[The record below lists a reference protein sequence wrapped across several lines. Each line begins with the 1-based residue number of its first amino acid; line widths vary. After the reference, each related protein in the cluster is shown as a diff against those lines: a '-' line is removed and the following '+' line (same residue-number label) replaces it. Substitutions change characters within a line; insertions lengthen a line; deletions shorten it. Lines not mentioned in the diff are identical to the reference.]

1 MAESANDLLLPH
13 LDGAEAPDEVLE
25 LWTTL
30 SERLK
35 RSQALLQQIAAKL
48 EEQADSAGLDLR
60 VEDSPRARPAGP
72 QVERRVPELRLC
84 LLGQFTVRLGK
95 RAIPHRWGGKGVA
108 MLKYLAGAPRHRVHR
123 DALLEVVWPGVDP
136 RVANNRLKVVAHHL
150 RQICTPDPAQPDG
163 PSPLQYRDGWYMLG
177 GAVPVWT
184 DVEAFEGAWRAG
196 LHAERTGRRD
206 EAIASFAQM
215 ERLYRGDYLEEDPYE
230 EWTLLRREELK
241 DLYLAALEKLAA
253 YREEA
258 GELELASETWSKIL
272 AKDPYREDVYRWL
285 MLCSAKRGNRGRA
298 HYWYQLCARLLREH
312 LQVEPEPETAELHL
326 RILQGRAL
334 GVSGIGSRNGFG

>member
-1 MAESANDLLLPH
+1 MPESANDLLLPH
-13 LDGAEAPDEVLE
+13 LNGAEAPDEVLQ

-48 EEQADSAGLDLR
+48 EEQVERAGLDLR
-60 VEDSPRARPAGP
+60 GEDPSGARAGGQPAE
-72 QVERRVPELRLC
+72 QRVPELRLC
-84 LLGQFTVRLGK
+84 LFGQFTVRLGK
-95 RAIPHRWGGKGVA
+95 RTIPHRWGGKGVT
-108 MLKYLAGAPRHRVHR
+108 MLKYLAGAPRRRVHR
-123 DALLEVVWPGVDP
+123 DVLLEVVWPGVDP

-150 RQICTPDPAQPDG
+150 RQICAPDPAQTYT

-196 LHAERTGRRD
+196 LHAEKTGRRD
-206 EAIASFAQM
+206 EARASFGQM

-258 GELELASETWSKIL
+258 GEIELASETWSKIL
-272 AKDPYREDVYRWL
+272 AKDPYREDVYRRL

-312 LQVEPEPETAELHL
+312 LQVEPEPETTELAL
-326 RILQGRAL
+326 RILQGRAFEA
-334 GVSGIGSRNGFG
+334 SGIGSQRRLG